1 MSDRGVTTSSDGG
14 PAAAVTRRQWLAWCS
29 YDWAN
34 SGFPT
39 VVTTF
44 VLAAYFARGIAA
56 DEVSGA
62 SQWAFAMSVSALA
75 LAIASPVLGAIADQ
89 RGRRKPWVAVFTV
102 LCVVASGLM
111 WFARPDPSFAVLALA
126 LLVVS
131 NFAFEMAIVFYNAM
145 LPAIAPQH
153 LLGRI
158 SGWGW
163 GLGYVGGLACLLI
176 ALVLLIQPVPPL
188 FGLDAAAAEPVRAT
202 ALLVAAWYAL
212 FSLPFFLLTPDQPA
226 TGIKAEAAVRQGL
239 ARLIETLRHVGRY
252 RQIAIFLLAHMIYA
266 DGLNTLFALGGIY
279 AAITFGMEV
288 DEVLLFGIAINVTAG
303 AGAFA
308 FGWVDDRIG
317 AKRTILIALACL
329 TGFGIGIL
337 VVESKLWFWLL
348 GLPLGLFLG
357 PAQSASRSLMAR
369 LAPADMRAEMFG
381 LYALSGKATA
391 FLGPALF
398 GLVTAA
404 TGSQRLGM
412 ATIVV
417 FLVIGGSLLLLVR
430 EPAPS
435 LASPGRS

>member
-1 MSDRGVTTSSDGG
+1 MIDASGTTRADA
-14 PAAAVTRRQWLAWCS
+14 PAAPATRRQWLAWCS

-39 VVTTF
+39 IVTTF

-62 SQWAFAMSVSALA
+62 SQWAFAMSASALA
-75 LAIASPVLGAIADQ
+75 LAVASPVLGAIADQ
-89 RGRRKPWVAVFTV
+89 RGRRKPWVAAFTV
-102 LCVVASGLM
+102 LCVIASGLM
-111 WFARPDPSFAVLALA
+111 WFARPDPSYAALA
-126 LLVVS
+126 LVLLAVS

-145 LPAIAPQH
+145 LPAIAPPH

-163 GLGYVGGLACLLI
+163 GLGYAGGLACLVV
-176 ALVLLIQPVPPL
+176 ALVALIQPAPPW

-202 ALLVAAWYAL
+202 AVLVAAWFAL

-226 TGIKAEAAVRQGL
+226 TGTGAAAAVRQGL
-239 ARLIETLRHVGRY
+239 ARLIDTVRHVRRY
-252 RQIAIFLLAHMIYA
+252 RQVALYLLAHMIYA

-279 AAITFGMEV
+279 AAVTFGMEV
-288 DEVLLFGIAINVTAG
+288 NEVLLFGIAINVTAG

-317 AKRTILIALACL
+317 ARRTILIALACL
-329 TGFGIGIL
+329 TGFGSGIL
-337 VVESKLWFWLL
+337 LVESKLWFWLF

-369 LAPADMRAEMFG
+369 LAPDNMRAEMFG

-391 FLGPALF
+391 FLGPAVF
-398 GLVTAA
+398 GVVTGA

-412 ATIVV
+412 ATIIV
-417 FLVIGGSLLLLVR
+417 FLVIGGGLLLLVR
-430 EPAPS
+430 EPVAAAP
-435 LASPGRS
+435 R

>member
-1 MSDRGVTTSSDGG
+1 MSDASVTMRAESAGL
-14 PAAAVTRRQWLAWCS
+14 PAAAAATRRQWLAWCS

-39 VVTTF
+39 IVTTF
-44 VLAAYFARGIAA
+44 VLAAYFARGVAA

-75 LAIASPVLGAIADQ
+75 LAVASPVLGAIADQ

-102 LCVVASGLM
+102 LCVTASGLM
-111 WFARPDPSFAVLALA
+111 WFVRPDPSYAALA
-126 LLVVS
+126 LVLLAIS

-145 LPAIAPQH
+145 LPAIAPPH

-163 GLGYVGGLACLLI
+163 GLGYAGGLACLVI
-176 ALVLLIQPVPPL
+176 ALLVLIEPAPPL

-202 ALLVAAWYAL
+202 AVLVAAWFAL
-212 FSLPFFLLTPDQPA
+212 FSLPFFLLAPDQPA
-226 TGIKAEAAVRQGL
+226 TGAVAAAAIRQGL
-239 ARLIETLRHVGRY
+239 AQLIDTVRHVRRY
-252 RQIAIFLLAHMIYA
+252 RQIALYLLAHMIYA

-279 AAITFGMEV
+279 AAVTFGMAV
-288 DEVLLFGIAINVTAG
+288 NEVLLFGIAINITAG

-317 AKRTILIALACL
+317 AKRTILIALGCL
-329 TGFGIGIL
+329 IGFGAGIL
-337 VVESKLWFWLL
+337 LVESKLWFWLF

-369 LAPADMRAEMFG
+369 LAPDDMRAEMFG

-391 FLGPALF
+391 FVGPAVF
-398 GLVTAA
+398 GLVTASS
-404 TGSQRLGM
+404 GSQRLGM
-412 ATIVV
+412 ATIIV
-417 FLVIGGSLLLLVR
+417 FLAIGGGLLLLVR
-430 EPAPS
+430 EPA
-435 LASPGRS
+435 AATAR

>member
-1 MSDRGVTTSSDGG
+1 MSDANGTMRADAVGL
-14 PAAAVTRRQWLAWCS
+14 PAPTPATRRQWLAWCS

-34 SGFPT
+34 SGYPT
-39 VVTTF
+39 IVTTF

-62 SQWAFAMSVSALA
+62 SQWAFAMSASALV
-75 LAIASPVLGAIADQ
+75 LAVASPILGAIADQ

-102 LCVVASGLM
+102 LCVVACGSM
-111 WFARPDPSFAVLALA
+111 WFARPDPSYATLALV
-126 LLVVS
+126 LLAVS

-145 LPAIAPQH
+145 LPAIAPTH

-163 GLGYVGGLACLLI
+163 GLGYAGGLACLVI
-176 ALVLLIQPVPPL
+176 ALVVLIEPAPPL
-188 FGLDAAAAEPVRAT
+188 FGLDAADAEPVRAT
-202 ALLVAAWYAL
+202 ALLVAAWFAL

-226 TGIKAEAAVRQGL
+226 TGTGAAAAIRQGL
-239 ARLIETLRHVGRY
+239 ARLIDTVRHVRRY
-252 RQIAIFLLAHMIYA
+252 KQIALYLLAHMIYA

-279 AAITFGMEV
+279 AAVTFGMEV
-288 DEVLLFGIAINVTAG
+288 NEVLLFGIAINITAG

-317 AKRTILIALACL
+317 ARRTILIALACL
-329 TGFGIGIL
+329 IGFGAGIL
-337 VVESKLWFWLL
+337 LVESTLWFWLF

-369 LAPADMRAEMFG
+369 LAPDDMRAEMFG

-391 FLGPALF
+391 FLGPAVF

-412 ATIVV
+412 ATIIV
-417 FLVIGGSLLLLVR
+417 FLAVGGGLLLLVR
-430 EPAPS
+430 EPA
-435 LASPGRS
+435 AAARR